1 MSELHSLFTDL
12 LEIEFPFSLGKIDQE
27 KVDNKIENVTLTI
40 EIDKQYRPSNYHNIH
55 SYYVKKWRHLSLFQY
70 PCFIQARLPVFID
83 KRTNKTSVIDVPW
96 ARKGSGFTL
105 LFEEEILDLLR
116 LCNCVKTTATFFN
129 LYPQRV
135 QTVYD
140 AYTKDAYEQREPQVA
155 KKVGVDETST
165 KKGHDYITLFTDLET
180 GQPLDIQDG
189 KSAEAIENYAQ
200 ELRVLGKNPQIVEE
214 FSLDMSPAFIS
225 GVSTQFPDARKTFDR
240 FHVVRLVGRYFKPLW
255 KSKKIDKEEL
265 AFHVKQFDELWVQP
279 NCQAA
284 AAFFCYWLDRT
295 EVLYKM
301 ASFRKSMFKHFQG
314 IINFVESKVTNGML
328 EGMNSKIQFIKRAA
342 RGYRNTENFKRMIL
356 FAFNAL

>member
-1 MSELHSLFTDL
+1 MSDLQSLFTDL
-12 LEIEFPFSLGKIDQE
+12 LEISTPFSLGEIVQE
-27 KVDNKIENVTLTI
+27 KEENKVKSVTFKI
-40 EIDKQYRPSNYHNIH
+40 EIDKKYRPSKYHNIH

-70 PCFIQARLPVFID
+70 PCFIEARLPVFMD
-83 KRTNKTSVIDVPW
+83 KRTNKTSVIDIPW

-116 LCNCVKTTATFFN
+116 LCNCVKTAANFFN

-135 QTVYD
+135 QTLYD
-140 AYTKDAYEQREPQVA
+140 AYTKDAYEQREAQVA
-155 KKVGVDETST
+155 QKIGVDETST
-165 KKGHDYITLFTDLET
+165 KKGHNYITLFTDLET

-189 KSAEAIENYAQ
+189 KSSEAIENYAS
-200 ELRVLGKNPQIVEE
+200 ELRMLGKKPETVKE

-225 GVSTQFPDARKTFDR
+225 GVSSQFPNARKTFDR

-255 KSKKIDKEEL
+255 RSKKIKKEEL
-265 AFHVKQFDELWVQP
+265 AAHLKEFDQLWIQP

-284 AAFFCYWLDRT
+284 AAFFSYWLDRT
-295 EVLYKM
+295 EMLYNM
-301 ASFRKSMFKHFQG
+301 AAFRKSMFKHFQG

>member
-1 MSELHSLFTDL
+1 MSELHSLFTEL
-12 LEIEFPFSLGKIDQE
+12 LEIEAPFSLGKVEQE
-27 KVDNKIENVTLTI
+27 RVNNKIASMTFTI
-40 EIDKQYRPSNYHNIH
+40 DIDKQYRPSKYHNIH

-70 PCFIQARLPVFID
+70 PCFIEARLPVFMD

-105 LFEEEILDLLR
+105 LFEEDMLDLLR
-116 LCNCVKTTATFFN
+116 LCNCVKTTATFFD

-140 AYTKDAYEQREPQVA
+140 AYTKDAYEQREAEVA
-155 KKVGVDETST
+155 KKV
-165 KKGHDYITLFTDLET
+165 
-180 GQPLDIQDG
+180 
-189 KSAEAIENYAQ
+189 
-200 ELRVLGKNPQIVEE
+200 
-214 FSLDMSPAFIS
+214 
-225 GVSTQFPDARKTFDR
+225 
-240 FHVVRLVGRYFKPLW
+240 
-255 KSKKIDKEEL
+255 DKEEL
-265 AFHVKQFDELWVQP
+265 AFHVKQFDELWIQP

-295 EVLYKM
+295 ENLYKM
-301 ASFRKSMFKHFQG
+301 ASFRKSMFRHFQG

-342 RGYRNTENFKRMIL
+342 RGYRNTENFKRMIF